1 MTSSSGQPV
10 TRSAS
15 PVYTFVVYPRHQS
28 DIEAY
33 VPGVPREDL
42 EYLYS
47 IGEITPGTIGESGRI
62 MTLSYTA
69 DMLDLLGEDEWRNLF
84 RRMRESAGTEWIA
97 LAGRLPALA
106 IGNGIRIE
114 PPFVLGD
121 KGAIY
126 TVTANLERL
135 LLASNLSPEETR
147 IAVIGQGYIG
157 SRVVRRL
164 QAFGYPNLVGFDPR
178 FRSNYS
184 RRGVYYTGDPNELSD
199 CDVGIALTAQGPD
212 LARFIP
218 FLKEGVRILDDTHPE
233 IPLEL
238 RTRIR
243 AERGG
248 RVYKAV
254 LGLEGVYFRPAFPEF
269 QEDWI
274 MGCVAETLARV
285 IGYSLQTQEE
295 SDRTF
300 QGLGFEA
307 RCPLVQ

>member
-1 MTSSSGQPV
+1 MGSSGQPV
-10 TRSAS
+10 TQSAS
-15 PVYTFVVYPRHQS
+15 PAYTFVVYPRHEK

-33 VPGVPREDL
+33 VPRVAQSALEDL
-42 EYLYS
+42 YL
-47 IGEITPGTIGESGRI
+47 IGEITPGVIGESGRI
-62 MTLSYTA
+62 ITLSYTA
-69 DMLDLLGEDEWRNLF
+69 DMLDLLGEDEWRHLF
-84 RRMRESAGTEWIA
+84 RRIQGFAGTEWIA

-106 IGNGIRIE
+106 IGNGVRIE

-121 KGAIY
+121 KGTIY
-126 TVTANLERL
+126 TVTANLEQL
-135 LLASNLSPEETR
+135 CLASSLSLEETR

-164 QAFGYPNLVGFDPR
+164 QGFGYPNLVGFDPR
-178 FRSNYS
+178 FRSSYN
-184 RRGVYYTGDPNELSD
+184 RRGVYYTGDPNELRN
-199 CDVGIALTAQGPD
+199 CDVGIALTAQGSD

-248 RVYKAV
+248 QIFKAV

-269 QEDWI
+269 QEEWI
-274 MGCVAETLARV
+274 MGCVTETLARV
-285 IGYSLQTQEE
+285 IGYSLQTQGE

-300 QGLGFEA
+300 RGLGFKA
-307 RCPLVQ
+307 RCPLMQ